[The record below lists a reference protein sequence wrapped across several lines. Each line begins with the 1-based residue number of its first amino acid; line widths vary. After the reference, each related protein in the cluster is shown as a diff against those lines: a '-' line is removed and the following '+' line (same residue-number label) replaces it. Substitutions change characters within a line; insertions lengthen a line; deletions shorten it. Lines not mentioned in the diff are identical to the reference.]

1 MFGSDGWWND
11 PTDPR
16 NMPSIPAGMQGDQLI
31 QQQMAIADAEARKPE
46 VPWYMRKGPAGE
58 QPNPVDQNAPP
69 LDPSVVQRQ
78 FQPQRNQLTREAY
91 ESMLSNPNSFFVGG
105 PSHSEASS
113 WARTLANMTQ
123 SPFGGSMFGSRFGQF
138 PYMSMGLGS
147 MLGYGSPMMGG
158 YNSYSFRGMPYG
170 GYSQP
175 MMGGM
180 SYGGYGYPMM
190 GGYGPQMMGGYG
202 YPMMGYSGYSSPMMG
217 GYSPYGFSGM
227 MGGLG
232 SLFGSSSGSSG
243 ENPYGSPL

>member
-1 MFGSDGWWND
+1 MLMFGSDGWWND

-16 NMPSIPAGMQGDQLI
+16 NMPSIPASMQGDAHAR
-31 QQQMAIADAEARKPE
+31 QQMAIADAESRKP
-46 VPWYMRKGPAGE
+46 RAG
-58 QPNPVDQNAPP
+58 V
-69 LDPSVVQRQ
+69 
-78 FQPQRNQLTREAY
+78 
-91 ESMLSNPNSFFVGG
+91 
-105 PSHSEASS
+105 
-113 WARTLANMTQ
+113 TQ
-123 SPFGGSMFGSRFGQF
+123 SPFGGSMFGSRFSQF

>member
-1 MFGSDGWWND
+1 MLMFGSDGWWND

-16 NMPSIPAGMQGDQLI
+16 QRSSIPVGMQGDQLI
-31 QQQMAIADAEARKPE
+31 QQQMAIADAESRKPE
-46 VPWYMRKGPAGE
+46 VPWYMRPPGMNERPE
-58 QPNPVDQNAPP
+58 PVNPNAPP
-69 LDPSVVQRQ
+69 LDPSVAQRQ
-78 FQPQRNQLTREAY
+78 DGV
-91 ESMLSNPNSFFVGG
+91 LSSD
-105 PSHSEASS
+105 ASS
-113 WARTLANMTQ
+113 VARSRAAMAQ
-123 SPFGGSMFGSRFGQF
+123 SPFGGSMFSSRFSQF

-202 YPMMGYSGYSSPMMG
+202 YPMMGYGGYSSPMMG

-232 SLFGSSSGSSG
+232 SLFSSSSGSSG

>member
-1 MFGSDGWWND
+1 
-11 PTDPR
+11 
-16 NMPSIPAGMQGDQLI
+16 
-31 QQQMAIADAEARKPE
+31 
-46 VPWYMRKGPAGE
+46 MRPPGQNE
-58 QPNPVDQNAPP
+58 RPNPVYSNPTP
-69 LDPSVVQRQ
+69 LDPSDVQRQ
-78 FQPQRNQLTREAY
+78 FQPQRNQMTREAY
-91 ESMLSNPNSFFVGG
+91 ERILSNPSSFFVGG

-217 GYSPYGFSGM
+217 GYSPYGFGGM

-232 SLFGSSSGSSG
+232 SLFGSSASSASSG
-243 ENPYGSPL
+243 GNPYGSPL